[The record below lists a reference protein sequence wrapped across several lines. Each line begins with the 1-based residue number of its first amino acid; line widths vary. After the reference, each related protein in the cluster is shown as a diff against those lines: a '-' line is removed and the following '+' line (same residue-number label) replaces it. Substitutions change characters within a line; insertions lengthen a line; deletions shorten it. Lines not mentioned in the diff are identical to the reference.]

1 MTMDGLIPRSLP
13 VGCANDVRAELRAR
27 WARLRPALRWA
38 LVLLPMSAVALPV
51 AGLLVLGGSP
61 GGLVLPGLGLLPVVL
76 VLARL
81 RRRGLATQPHE
92 WVPAALLAAGVPA
105 SIGALALLVFGWY
118 QPRAEVALVLGVA
131 LFGLAA
137 LAWGVGDHAC
147 RLLWSGTP
155 RIVARSGFEL
165 GYRLRVRRRLIARI
179 TVSEDRI
186 RWLVQITSRHTTRT
200 VLDRAVP
207 LADLR
212 DVRVVTVDPPP
223 RGGAGQ
229 EVEPVPG
236 PGVELVTD
244 RARHVLPVRRA
255 EELALVLRERAE
267 WCRSLPVPGGLAD
280 PPTPAW

>member
-1 MTMDGLIPRSLP
+1 MDGLIPRSLP
-13 VGCANDVRAELRAR
+13 VDCANDVRAELRAR

-38 LVLLPMSAVALPV
+38 LVLLPMSAVALPA

-61 GGLVLPGLGLLPVVL
+61 GTLVLPVLGLLPVVL

-92 WVPAALLAAGVPA
+92 WVPAAFLAAGVPA
-105 SIGALALLVFGWY
+105 LFGGLALLVFGWY
-118 QPRAEVALVLGVA
+118 HPRAEGPLVLAVA

-155 RIVARSGFEL
+155 RTVARSGFEL

-186 RWLVQITSRHTTRT
+186 RWLVQIVYRHMTRT
-200 VLDRAVP
+200 LLDRTVR

-212 DVRVVTVDPPP
+212 DIRVVTVDPPAH
-223 RGGAGQ
+223 GGAGQ
-229 EVEPVPG
+229 AVHPVPG

-244 RARHVLPVRRA
+244 QARHVLPVRRA
-255 EELALVLRERAE
+255 EELAVVLRERAE
-267 WCRSLPVPGGLAD
+267 WRRSLPLGEGLAD
-280 PPTPAW
+280 QPPPAW